1 MIHIGIDPGAV
12 GAAVA
17 MDDADGK
24 VLAAVRWDG
33 KKVWRVDDDDETAW
47 WPCARESLSTMV
59 DALCLLA
66 ELVLAKGGQWHIR
79 LVVEDVGLRAGKG
92 VPIALATNAGI
103 AIGVVSAVLCVD
115 SLQRPRPEAWRKV
128 LTGKAL
134 AGRRAEL
141 KALALCWARGD
152 AYPGISVD
160 LHPGGRVLPD
170 GPDHAAEAA
179 LMAWASVRGVV

>member
-17 MDDADGK
+17 MDDADGE
-24 VLAAVRWDG
+24 VIAAVHWDARRAWYLDSEDDRA
-33 KKVWRVDDDDETAW
+33 VWTRLDGAKMVGAIK
-47 WPCARESLSTMV
+47 RLSMSV
-59 DALCLLA
+59 SSA
-66 ELVLAKGGQWHIR
+66 VRGGPVR
-79 LVVEDVGLRAGKG
+79 LVVEDVGLRKGKG
-92 VPIALATNAGI
+92 VPLALATNAGI

-115 SLQRPRPEAWRKV
+115 SLRRPRPEAWRKV
-128 LTGKAL
+128 LTGRAL
-134 AGRRAEL
+134 AGRRADL
-141 KALALCWARGD
+141 KAVAMAWARGEV
-152 AYPGISVD
+152 YPGVEVR

>member
-17 MDDADGK
+17 MDDADGE
-24 VLAAVRWDG
+24 VIAAAHWDARR
-33 KKVWRVDDDDETAW
+33 VWYLDSEEDRAVWTRLDGAKMIGAIKRLSMSVSSA
-47 WPCARESLSTMV
+47 AR
-59 DALCLLA
+59 
-66 ELVLAKGGQWHIR
+66 GGPVR

-92 VPIALATNAGI
+92 VPIALATSAGL

-115 SLQRPRPEAWRKV
+115 SLHRPRPEAWRKV
-128 LTGKAL
+128 LTGRPL
-134 AGRRAEL
+134 AGRREQL
-141 KALALCWARGD
+141 KALAMAWARGE